1 MGLTIMISA
10 PIMVIGG
17 IIMALRQ
24 DVPLSGLL
32 LVVLPLMAAVI
43 GLVMCR
49 AIPLFRAM
57 QTKIDR
63 INQVMRET
71 LAGVRVIRAF
81 VRTEHEE
88 ERFDVANRDLFD
100 TGLRVNRLFAITFPA
115 IIADLQPVDASP

>member
-1 MGLTIMISA
+1 MQQVQTVVFMGLTVILSA
-10 PIMVIGG
+10 PILIIGG

-32 LVVLPLMAAVI
+32 LVILPLDGGCHRARHAAARSRCS
-43 GLVMCR
+43 GR
-49 AIPLFRAM
+49 M
-57 QTKIDR
+57 QTKLDR

-88 ERFDVANRDLFD
+88 QRFDDANPDLFD
-100 TGLRVNRLFAITFPA
+100 TGLRSTGCSR
-115 IIADLQPVDASP
+115 